1 MELISL
7 TTQMRKEGLGIDN
20 LLTLTDHGAI
30 FSWLHRGLIREGIL
44 KIQNVA
50 EVIFPWVHS
59 WVWKLRAIKFME
71 AKSYKIYGAR

>member
-7 TTQMRKEGLGIDN
+7 TTQMRKEGLKIDN

-44 KIQNVA
+44 KIQNV
-50 EVIFPWVHS
+50 EELIFPWVHS
-59 WVWKLRAIKFME
+59 
-71 AKSYKIYGAR
+71 